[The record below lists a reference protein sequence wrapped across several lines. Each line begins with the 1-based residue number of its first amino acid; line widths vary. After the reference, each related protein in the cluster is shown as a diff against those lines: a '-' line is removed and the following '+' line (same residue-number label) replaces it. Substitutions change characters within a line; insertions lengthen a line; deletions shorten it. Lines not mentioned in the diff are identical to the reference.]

1 MALQMAT
8 NITPDSLSGV
18 GGAVFD
24 ASAGLNVKWQV
35 NGVSPMVAYQ
45 IVIMANDTESTEL
58 YDTGKVTL
66 AQPFYGIRYN
76 GQVVFFEADTISA
89 AALST
94 ATITNGNTYKMVI
107 TQWWGATDAE
117 SVTQNSASLIEA
129 WTPPTLTLGAVP
141 SPLTT
146 RTNSFTATYS
156 QAEGDTIAWVRWR
169 IALKGEESSPLL
181 DTGNIYG
188 TSQLQADYDAFFT
201 GETYSVR
208 CDVETNA
215 GQQATTGW
223 QTVTVSYPTIKPNG
237 LLNVECRPDG
247 GIGVNW
253 STARTNI
260 GTADG
265 DYSITNGELNLSN
278 GASVSWT
285 IENGEPIAY
294 AAPWTVLWRGIPWL
308 RGGGNLFEIATTSG
322 TVTASIAS
330 PSSGTATVTANL
342 NGTPIGTI
350 NISSPSVYL
359 DRVWTLVIN
368 EDTLFVGYAEGA
380 GGLYPENALYP
391 LSTLYPRD
399 NTSYVVSTW
408 TQALSFTQGTIG
420 SVELLGAQE
429 TDWLWI
435 VSGSMESTDIGA
447 ILNDAGYEPA
457 WGDEA
462 TVFLA
467 GFEDGLNA
475 GNLNTTGYA
484 LYRRNLTTGEYGLVG
499 EFGINELSVVDY
511 AVSNRHGYVYQLWYT
526 DATTYT
532 TTPIESADIT
542 PCTWNYSIL
551 GCSKDENGVYHVQRL
566 YPFSAN
572 VTTNAVSNNNE
583 PKVQRNFTAYPAW
596 QPDTALYQ
604 SGKLKALIGR
614 VNENNQYV
622 GDTVEYAKELRS
634 LSLTDMTL
642 FLKDRRGSLLMIRP
656 NGPIQMETK
665 DEWYNQAV
673 SIELPWIEVGDAS
686 NVSIILAATDGEWVD
701 DEILESVL
709 TIDPATGNLVWTV
722 PKGYSAGNSG
732 SGLALT
738 SAGYLVQ
745 EIGPWYKP
753 ATMRI
758 NQTTQ
763 ILTAEV

>member
-1 MALQMAT
+1 MA
-8 NITPDSLSGV
+8 
-18 GGAVFD
+18 
-24 ASAGLNVKWQV
+24 
-35 NGVSPMVAYQ
+35 
-45 IVIMANDTESTEL
+45 
-58 YDTGKVTL
+58 
-66 AQPFYGIRYN
+66 
-76 GQVVFFEADTISA
+76 
-89 AALST
+89 
-94 ATITNGNTYKMVI
+94 
-107 TQWWGATDAE
+107 
-117 SVTQNSASLIEA
+117 
-129 WTPPTLTLGAVP
+129 
-141 SPLTT
+141 
-146 RTNSFTATYS
+146 
-156 QAEGDTIAWVRWR
+156 
-169 IALKGEESSPLL
+169 
-181 DTGNIYG
+181 
-188 TSQLQADYDAFFT
+188 
-201 GETYSVR
+201 
-208 CDVETNA
+208 
-215 GQQATTGW
+215 
-223 QTVTVSYPTIKPNG
+223 
-237 LLNVECRPDG
+237 
-247 GIGVNW
+247 
-253 STARTNI
+253 
-260 GTADG
+260 
-265 DYSITNGELNLSN
+265 
-278 GASVSWT
+278 
-285 IENGEPIAY
+285 
-294 AAPWTVLWRGIPWL
+294 
-308 RGGGNLFEIATTSG
+308 
-322 TVTASIAS
+322 
-330 PSSGTATVTANL
+330 
-342 NGTPIGTI
+342 
-350 NISSPSVYL
+350 
-359 DRVWTLVIN
+359 
-368 EDTLFVGYAEGA
+368 
-380 GGLYPENALYP
+380 
-391 LSTLYPRD
+391 
-399 NTSYVVSTW
+399 
-408 TQALSFTQGTIG
+408 
-420 SVELLGAQE
+420 
-429 TDWLWI
+429 
-435 VSGSMESTDIGA
+435 STDVGA

-457 WGDEA
+457 WGDA
-462 TVFLA
+462 STVFLA

-583 PKVQRNFTAYPAW
+583 PKVQKNFTAYPAW

-622 GDTVEYAKELRS
+622 DDTVEYAKELRS

-753 ATMRI
+753 ATLRI
-758 NQTTQ
+758 NQSTQ
-763 ILTAEV
+763 ILTAEM